1 MKDEKR
7 GLRFGKI
14 VVMVVTFAV
23 LLVVF
28 TCLVLHYNNERNAEK
43 TNEVL
48 LNQLFDV
55 MVKNKA
61 DEEALL
67 ESLKEEYMIRA
78 RTVAYM
84 LDHHP
89 EAEYDVEEQ
98 KKIAALMSIDEI
110 HLFDE
115 TGTIYSGTCPQYYGY
130 SFDSGEQMS
139 YFKPMLSDR
148 SLSMCQDVEPNTAE
162 GKEMMYAITW
172 NKDGTRMIQVGIAPV
187 RMLAELEDNKL
198 SNVVKGIPVYENV
211 DLFVADASTEEIL
224 GTTAE
229 TDTFE
234 LKNLGI
240 RSEELKKNT
249 VYHVRS
255 AVNGKNSICSVMK
268 FDEFIIGV
276 VQDISARNRESLIP
290 VLMIVLCLIIA
301 CTALLMV
308 IHNLLNMRRDKMEQL
323 MILTSMSGIYFSM
336 HLIDLENNSYREYAA
351 PDTVREAARR
361 AGSTHADVCMQAV
374 INDSITE
381 PYLQQSLQ
389 FSDLTTLAERMKDR
403 KVISMDL
410 IGKHVGWVRM
420 SFISISRDPQ
430 QRVNKVICATQN
442 IDEEKRKEEALIMES
457 NTDQL
462 TGCSNRRAYEND
474 LLHSAQEPLKENF
487 VLVSVD
493 VNGLKA
499 VNDTL
504 GHGAGDE
511 LLLGAAMCMQ
521 RCFGPYGKVYRLG
534 GDEFAAVIYTTEEE
548 LTAVRQNFEE
558 ALQEWSG
565 ETVQSLSVSCGYVS
579 RREFPELDLRGMEKA
594 ADERMYQEKA
604 RYYGQK
610 DRDRRNPGFQ

>member
-1 MKDEKR
+1 MRDEKR

-14 VVMVVTFAV
+14 VAMVVMFAV
-23 LLVVF
+23 LLVVL
-28 TCLVLHYNNERNAEK
+28 TCLVLHYNNGRNAEK

-48 LNQLFDV
+48 LNQLYDV
-55 MVKNKA
+55 MVRNQA
-61 DEEALL
+61 DEEEILA
-67 ESLKEEYMIRA
+67 SLKEEYMIRA

-84 LDHHP
+84 VDHHP
-89 EAEYDVEEQ
+89 EAEYNVTELT
-98 KKIAALMSIDEI
+98 KIANLMSIDEI

-115 TGTIYSGTCPQYYGY
+115 TGTIYSGTLPQYYGFN
-130 SFDSGEQMS
+130 FDSGEQMR

-148 SLSMCQDVEPNTAE
+148 TLSMCQDVEPNTAE

-172 NKDGTRMIQVGIAPV
+172 NRDGTRMIQVGIAPV
-187 RMLAELEDNKL
+187 RLLAELENNEI
-198 SNVVKGIPVYENV
+198 SNVVKGIPVFEHV

-229 TDTFE
+229 PGSFN
-234 LKNLGI
+234 LKDLGI
-240 RSEELKKNT
+240 RPEEMKKNT
-249 VYHVRS
+249 IYHIRS
-255 AVNGKNSICSVMK
+255 AGGEKNSICSVMK
-268 FDEFIIGV
+268 FDEFVIGV

-351 PDTVREAARR
+351 PDTVREAVRR
-361 AGSTHADVCMQAV
+361 AGSTRADACMQAV
-374 INDSITE
+374 INDSITG

-420 SFISISRDPQ
+420 SFISISRDEQ

-474 LLHSAQEPLKENF
+474 LVHSSQGPLKEDF
-487 VLVSVD
+487 VLVSAD

-511 LLLGAAMCMQ
+511 LLLGAAVCMQ

-534 GDEFAAVIYTTEEE
+534 GDEFVAIIFASEEE
-548 LTAVRQNFEE
+548 LAEIRQNFE
-558 ALQEWSG
+558 ASLREWSG
-565 ETVQSLSVSCGYVS
+565 ATVQSLSVSCGYVS
-579 RREFPELDLRGMEKA
+579 RREFPELTFSAMEKI
-594 ADERMYQEKA
+594 ADERMYREKA
-604 RYYGQK
+604 RYYEQA
-610 DRDRRNPGFQ
+610 DRDRRNPVFR